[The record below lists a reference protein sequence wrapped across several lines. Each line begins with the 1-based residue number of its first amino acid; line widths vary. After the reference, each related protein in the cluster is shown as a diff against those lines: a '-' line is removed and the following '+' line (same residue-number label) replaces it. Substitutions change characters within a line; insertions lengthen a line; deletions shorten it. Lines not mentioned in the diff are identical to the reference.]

1 MMINPYQVL
10 GTEPVIFRGRKKLF
24 EQLTRQITKPTPD
37 HVQVVG
43 RKFVGKTVFLKHL
56 AFTYQGG
63 QQPYTTAFYWDLG
76 HLTPTTDNKFLR
88 RFSEEIR
95 SALLPVR
102 PDLANELDPNLGDLW
117 DILPEVLELLEDED
131 QKVLAVL
138 DGFDRVLGMTG
149 ITRNLWDYLR
159 SLAEKKSLTIVTGS
173 RRPLRELCKTEE
185 SQTSDFWNIF
195 NPTPLRVTLFIDDD
209 WSEMLTPFTEKGI
222 KFDSSGQKELINWSG
237 GVPILG
243 AAVCNYLF
251 ALSESGDTISKE
263 QVDGVANKV
272 FEEYQIILDELWDG
286 CSVEVQSDL
295 IELLEKDLPLS
306 QIPNPRCEILQEC
319 GYAYTSSRQIKAS
332 CRLMQKYARK
342 QGSQVTDLRR
352 LFGTLNEYGRNVR
365 SLLELRLA
373 QIPSADK
380 NLQRLIGRAIAD
392 LHPEPTDAVML
403 FRPIA
408 DNALD
413 LIWNAEVSNRQIPQ
427 DWIDQWQQ
435 DGEWTLR
442 TNKIPG
448 SRGIQCEILLIM
460 TNTRRGNTQA
470 VARFVSKQTA
480 ILMSHIQSVGD
491 FGQHT
496 EGQRVSL
503 GTAVAFCLSAIELC
517 ENLAH
522 ELP

>member
-1 MMINPYQVL
+1 MMSNPYQVL

-76 HLTPTTDNKFLR
+76 HLTPTTDNEFLY
-88 RFSEEIR
+88 RFSAEIR
-95 SALLPVR
+95 SVLLPVR

-159 SLAEKKSLTIVTGS
+159 SLAEKKSLTLVTGS

-195 NPTPLRVTLFIDDD
+195 NPTPLRVTPFDDDD
-209 WSEMLTPFTEKGI
+209 WSEMLTPLREKGI
-222 KFDSSGQKELINWSG
+222 VFDSSGPKELINWSG

-243 AAVCNYLF
+243 AAICNYLF
-251 ALSESGDTISKE
+251 ALSESGATISKE

-295 IELLEKDLPLS
+295 IELIEKDLPLS

-332 CRLMQKYARK
+332 CRLMQKYARR

-373 QIPSADK
+373 QIPNGDK
-380 NLQRLIGRAIAD
+380 DLQRLIGRTIAD
-392 LHPEPTDAVML
+392 LHPEPTDAVMS

-408 DNALD
+408 DKAID
-413 LIWNAEVSNRQIPQ
+413 LILNAEVPNRKIPQ
-427 DWIDQWQQ
+427 NWIEQWQRDNEQ
-435 DGEWTLR
+435 LVKDGNLPHKRGSLCGLLR
-442 TNKIPG
+442 V
-448 SRGIQCEILLIM
+448 M
-460 TNTRRGNTQA
+460 TGTGNTKA
-470 VARFVSKQTA
+470 VAHYISKPTA
-480 ILMSHIQSVGD
+480 LLVGHIQAVGD

-496 EGQRVSL
+496 EGHKVSL
-503 GTAVAFCLSAIELC
+503 ETAIAFCLSAIELC
-517 ENLAH
+517 ENLAR